1 MRGCGSPRRSICR
14 TSKRHIGRFRSAL
27 LACLAD
33 RYFYFASLILSAMQ
47 SSAVDPTTGQLDW
60 DLVVTGHS
68 ARSRR
73 EHDLKKRALRD
84 LIAGIDRPKLSRNEL
99 LQRFRDQSSE
109 PIAEKD
115 FAEILSDLDL
125 EGLISIRGD
134 VIRKLEK
141 AA

>member
-1 MRGCGSPRRSICR
+1 MWEGEAKGKAKRWKILILLKLSLFFLRR
-14 TSKRHIGRFRSAL
+14 
-27 LACLAD
+27 
-33 RYFYFASLILSAMQ
+33 LILSAMQ
-47 SSAVDPTTGQLDW
+47 SAAVDPTTGQLDW

-84 LIAGIDRPKLSRNEL
+84 IITSIDRPKLSRSDL
-99 LQRFRDQSSE
+99 LSRLRDQSSE
-109 PIAEKD
+109 PISDKD
-115 FAEILSDLDL
+115 FNEILGDLDM
-125 EGLISIRGD
+125 EGLISVRGD

>member
-1 MRGCGSPRRSICR
+1 
-14 TSKRHIGRFRSAL
+14 
-27 LACLAD
+27 
-33 RYFYFASLILSAMQ
+33 MQ

-84 LIAGIDRPKLSRNEL
+84 LIANTDRPKLSRNEL
-99 LQRFRDQSSE
+99 LSRFRDQTSE
-109 PIAEKD
+109 TITEKD
-115 FAEILSDLDL
+115 FAEIISDLDL
-125 EGLISIRGD
+125 EGLISVRGD

-141 AA
+141 TA

>member
-1 MRGCGSPRRSICR
+1 
-14 TSKRHIGRFRSAL
+14 
-27 LACLAD
+27 
-33 RYFYFASLILSAMQ
+33 MQ

-84 LIAGIDRPKLSRNEL
+84 IISSIDKPKLSRTDL
-99 LQRFRDQSSE
+99 IARLRDQSSE
-109 PIAEKD
+109 SITEKD
-115 FAEILSDLDL
+115 FSEILADLDL
-125 EGLISIRGD
+125 EGVIQVRGD
-134 VIRKLEK
+134 VVRKLEK